1 VLSSV
6 YDIKVIR
13 VIALMVNNTTSISFY
28 NDNAD
33 GFISNTIS
41 VDMTSL
47 YQKFLPLLPAN
58 AHILDAG
65 CGSGRDSKYFINNS
79 FSVTAMDA
87 SKALAE
93 SAALLIGQPV
103 RECLFQD
110 FHCDKQFDAIWA
122 CASLLHVSSTELPAV
137 FSHLASQL
145 KSQGIFYCSFKYGNN
160 DVELGGRYFTN
171 ADELR
176 LNTFIA
182 DSGLTV
188 KENWLT
194 GDLRPGRESEQWINV
209 IMKKA

>member
-1 VLSSV
+1 M
-6 YDIKVIR
+6 I
-13 VIALMVNNTTSISFY
+13 NNTNSISFY

-33 GFISNTIS
+33 EFVSNTIS

-65 CGSGRDSKYFINNS
+65 CGSGRDSKHFINNG

-93 SAALLIGQPV
+93 SASALIDQHV
-103 RECLFQD
+103 HECLFQD
-110 FHCDKQFDAIWA
+110 FQSEKQFDAIWA
-122 CASLLHVSSTELPAV
+122 CASLLHVPSRELPDL

-145 KSQGIFYCSFKYGNN
+145 KPKGLFYCSFKYGND
-160 DVELGGRYFTN
+160 DVERGGRYFTN
-171 ADELR
+171 ADEVR
-176 LNTFIA
+176 LNTFIV